1 VIASPGDLARAGD
14 LARSRGLRLGTPL
27 HVAAETV
34 STNDDAKAGARAGAP
49 HGATWVA
56 EAQRAGR
63 GRQGRAWFG
72 AAGESLLF
80 SVLLRVPCTPARV
93 PALAL
98 ACGLAVRDAVAA
110 ALGEEVDA
118 EASVVTVKWPNDV
131 LVFGKKVAGVLVESA
146 VAGSRVEH
154 VVVGCGINVYT
165 REWPEELR
173 PLATSLALARDAMT
187 GAPPARPE
195 LDRAA
200 ILVDVLAGLDRDAE
214 RVLHR
219 GIEHLHA
226 RLTRHDALAGREVE
240 GDAIGRG
247 VARGID
253 AEGRLRVELPD
264 GTTRAVV
271 AGEVRA
277 VISHA

>member
-1 VIASPGDLARAGD
+1 MTAPSSDLSRVGELARA
-14 LARSRGLRLGTPL
+14 RGLRLGAPL
-27 HVAAETV
+27 HISAETA

-56 EAQRAGR
+56 EVQRAGR
-63 GRQGRAWFG
+63 GRQGRSWFG
-72 AAGESLLF
+72 VGGESLLF
-80 SVLLRVPCTPARV
+80 SVLLRVPCSPARV
-93 PALAL
+93 PVLAL

-110 ALGEEVDA
+110 ALGEDPAAGE
-118 EASVVTVKWPNDV
+118 SVAKVKWPNDV
-131 LVFGKKVAGVLVESA
+131 LVFDKKVAGVLVESA
-146 VAGSRVEH
+146 VLGSRVEH

-165 REWPEELR
+165 REWPDELR
-173 PLATSLALARDAMT
+173 PLATSVAAARDAAGL
-187 GAPPARPE
+187 GAGAS

-226 RLTRHDALAGREVE
+226 RLSLHDALRGREVS

-247 VARGID
+247 VAQGID
-253 AEGRLRVELPD
+253 AEGRLRVELAD
-264 GTTRAVV
+264 GTVRAVA
-271 AGEVRA
+271 AGEVRVTPSGA
-277 VISHA
+277 